1 MLTKITYGKI
11 TKEISPGY
19 IATLPCKDLKME
31 SDVIVEAPDEF
42 IPKLQEKIVTPK
54 EYAQDIVADEGND
67 GLSLVR
73 VNAIQTETKSVIP
86 AKHPQSVVPS
96 KAGKYITEVVV
107 QSIPPEY
114 IIPTLQE
121 KTADPKEYKQEI
133 VFDGG
138 YDGLSKVSIN
148 PIQTETKTTT
158 PTRNSQPI
166 TPTEGKYL
174 TEVLVNPIPAE
185 YVIPTG
191 AQSIL
196 ENGTF
201 DVTHLKTV
209 HIAVPDENN
218 WAGDFVSGV
227 PYEEGTLVV
236 YKYTIY
242 LAIKDTD
249 GSQLPTN
256 TSYWEKL
263 TPNWN
268 DTTDAT
274 ASEGDVVYGLTF
286 YAGGTKKAGSMQRV
300 STSAFSSIKI
310 ERSGDQKL
318 AITYFADKNSYIP
331 NTVGSTRMGT
341 IAEVTEP
348 NFKEDYIADGV
359 TLFGLTGKHGKKFS
373 GAINITSGLTTIS
386 GSYLID
392 QQKAFDLLQSLT
404 ANKTFS
410 VAFGAGSIPNGG
422 DEMRFTSMT
431 FDTTND
437 WIKYDSIIA
446 FVSYDYYNGGNGFK
460 DYTSHGGTGNGARIN
475 FDANTEV
482 RTAFKELFLSIADK
496 LISFT
501 IDNKTY
507 YAVSGWTF
515 ADWTQDF
522 TNGLNPDGY
531 FPADKVYK
539 EGSTY
544 IEGVVPYDKIIS
556 GGAYRTITG

>member
-1 MLTKITYGKI
+1 MSTKIKYGE
-11 TKEISPGY
+11 TTRDVPPGW

-31 SDVIVEAPDEF
+31 SDIVIEAPDEYTL
-42 IPKLQEKIVTPK
+42 KLQEKIVEPK
-54 EYAQDIVADEGND
+54 QYVQDVVADEGND

-73 VNAIQTETKSVIP
+73 VNAIQTESKSVTP
-86 AKHPQSVVPS
+86 AKHPQSVTP
-96 KAGKYITEVVV
+96 KTGKYLSEVVV

-114 IIPTLQE
+114 VIPTLQE

-158 PTRNSQPI
+158 PTEHSQPI

-174 TEVLVNPIPAE
+174 TEVLVNPIPSD
-185 YVIPTG
+185 YVIPSGST
-191 AQSIL
+191 SIL

-209 HIAVPDENN
+209 HVAVPDENN

-227 PYEEGTLVV
+227 PYEKDTLVV

-274 ASEGDVVYGLTF
+274 ASDGDVVYGLTF
-286 YAGGTKKAGSMQRV
+286 YAGGIKKAGSMQRV

-318 AITYFADKNSYIP
+318 AINYYADKNYYIP
-331 NTVGSTRMGT
+331 NTVGATRMGT
-341 IAEVTEP
+341 VAEVIEP

-359 TLFGLTGKHGKKFS
+359 TLFGLTGKHGKKFD
-373 GAINITSGLTTIS
+373 GTIK
-386 GSYLID
+386 IE
-392 QQKAFDLLQSLT
+392 T
-404 ANKTFS
+404 
-410 VAFGAGSIPNGG
+410 
-422 DEMRFTSMT
+422 
-431 FDTTND
+431 
-437 WIKYDSIIA
+437 
-446 FVSYDYYNGGNGFK
+446 
-460 DYTSHGGTGNGARIN
+460 
-475 FDANTEV
+475 
-482 RTAFKELFLSIADK
+482 
-496 LISFT
+496 
-501 IDNKTY
+501 
-507 YAVSGWTF
+507 VSG
-515 ADWTQDF
+515 
-522 TNGLNPDGY
+522 
-531 FPADKVYK
+531 
-539 EGSTY
+539 
-544 IEGVVPYDKIIS
+544 
-556 GGAYRTITG
+556 